1 MLNDFMNNAKGLTRN
16 PLGIIALF
24 VSLIYGFACLVLST
38 SISNLN
44 NYEERLP
51 LIWFIIL
58 FPLIILMAFIYLVVN
73 HHEKLYAPSDFRGDE
88 SFIQIIDENK
98 RKLKINKEVENLESS
113 PKSDIID
120 IEEEKPKKENAS
132 VKTSNNTSKVVPAQE
147 PLSKV
152 NLLEI
157 YSNSET
163 WATNEL
169 SLKYK
174 VSFSRNVTIQVQSS
188 KFELDAYSH
197 SQEKTY
203 IVEVKYWKY
212 NRSNKRLKLAIQEFL
227 AKQSKFKMA
236 FKNSKKIKVIIAI
249 VYDNLEKVNKKELE
263 EFVQN
268 IGNEDVVLELF
279 DYNNLKV
286 NYE

>member
-1 MLNDFMNNAKGLTRN
+1 
-16 PLGIIALF
+16 
-24 VSLIYGFACLVLST
+24 
-38 SISNLN
+38 
-44 NYEERLP
+44 
-51 LIWFIIL
+51 
-58 FPLIILMAFIYLVVN
+58 MAFIYLVVN

-88 SFIQIIDENK
+88 AFIQIIDENK

-120 IEEEKPKKENAS
+120 IEEEEEEKPKKENAS
-132 VKTSNNTSKVVPAQE
+132 VKTSNYTSKVVPAQE

-174 VSFSRNVTIQVQSS
+174 VPFSRNVILQIQSS
-188 KFELDAYSH
+188 KFELDAYSY

-203 IVEVKYWKY
+203 FVEVKYWKY

-236 FKNSKKIKVIIAI
+236 FKNSKEIKIIIAI

-263 EFVQN
+263 EFVQD

-279 DYNNLKV
+279 DYNDLKV